1 MKLKVSF
8 LEKAANTDREKERE
22 REREIERLKGGWVG
36 KAVCVIFKDF
46 LGIE

>member
-8 LEKAANTDREKERE
+8 LEKAANTDREKE